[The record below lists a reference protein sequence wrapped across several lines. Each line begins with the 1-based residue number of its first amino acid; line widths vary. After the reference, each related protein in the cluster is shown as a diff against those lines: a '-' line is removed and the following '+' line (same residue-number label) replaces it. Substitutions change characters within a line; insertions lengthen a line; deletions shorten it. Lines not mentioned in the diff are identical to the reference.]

1 VIDLHT
7 HTYASDG
14 TDAPAQL
21 VELALE
27 RGVEALAITD
37 HDTFAGYDE
46 ALPVARTRGL
56 DLICGVELSCKFEGR
71 SPHLLGYFLQES
83 GADAAFREWVN
94 GILESRRARNRAMI
108 AQLQKLGVTIE
119 LSDVEAVGRSVTGRP
134 HFAKV
139 LIDRGYATD
148 RQDAFD
154 RLIGE
159 SGSAFIE
166 RQGPTFEEALGK
178 IHSSG
183 GISSLAHPIR
193 LGLSSNPDKE
203 AELFDRLRLIGLD
216 ALEVWHTDHKPALVK
231 RYANYAERHGMLMTG
246 GSDYHGDNKPNAR
259 LGGVMAPL
267 ELVEAM
273 RADRTTPTGSQ
284 TDRV

>member
-7 HTYASDG
+7 HTSASDG
-14 TDAPAQL
+14 TDAPERL

-27 RGVEALAITD
+27 RGVEALAIPD
-37 HDTFAGYDE
+37 HDTFAGFDE
-46 ALPVARTRGL
+46 AAPVALTRGL
-56 DLICGVELSCKFEGR
+56 DLICGVELSCKFER
-71 SPHLLGYFLQES
+71 KSPHLLGYFPWKS
-83 GADAAFREWVN
+83 GADEAFRAWTN
-94 GILESRRARNRAMI
+94 GILESRRTRNRAMI
-108 AQLQKLGVTIE
+108 AQLQNLGVKIE
-119 LSDVEAVGRSVTGRP
+119 LADVEAVGRSVTGRP
-134 HFAKV
+134 HFARV

-159 SGSAFIE
+159 TGSAFIE
-166 RQGPTFEEALGK
+166 RQGPTFEEAVGK
-178 IHSSG
+178 IHASG

-193 LGLSSNPDKE
+193 VGLSSNPEKE
-203 AELFDRLRLIGLD
+203 AELFDRLRAIGLD

-231 RYANYAERHGMLMTG
+231 RYATYAERHGMLMTG

-267 ELVEAM
+267 ELVAAM
-273 RADRTTPTGSQ
+273 RRFP
-284 TDRV
+284 RRP